1 VGKEVDL
8 QDNMQKLIKSF
19 IDFGLPKTPLSVTLF
34 LWIFEKQEK
43 KPINNSVL
51 VELFIENLLEK
62 TNIENIYSETFDFT
76 NKKRLLSFVSK
87 YMHDNGDA
95 DYSYA
100 VDYVDL
106 LGYFKDYLKTRFH
119 GQPQKVLDDFIKRGI
134 LTYHDDNLVR
144 FKSAFYFH
152 YFLALHFDYDPTFKE
167 QVFTGE
173 NYLSFIE
180 EITYYTGLKR
190 DDVGVLNFTQEKLSE
205 AFGDFNDDIRNN
217 HEKVD
222 KVLESKRDN
231 TLPPTLLGQGS

>member
-1 VGKEVDL
+1 
-8 QDNMQKLIKSF
+8 MQKLIKSF
-19 IDFGLPKTPLSVTLF
+19 VDFGLPKTPLSVTLF

-87 YMHDNGDA
+87 FMYDNGDA

-100 VDYVDL
+100 VDYVEL
-106 LGYFKDYLKTRFH
+106 LNYFKEYLKTRFP
-119 GQPQKVLDDFIKRGI
+119 GQPQKVMDDFIKRGI

-144 FKSAFYFH
+144 FKSAFFFH
-152 YFLALHFDYDPTFKE
+152 YFLALHFDYDPTFKDE
-167 QVFTGE
+167 VFNGD

-190 DDVGVLNFTQEKLSE
+190 DDLAILNFTQEKLNE
-205 AFGDFNDDIRNN
+205 AFGEFNNDIRNN

-231 TLPPTLLGQGS
+231 TVTFQIDEKKAEQKLSEK